1 MGPYQ
6 REDVIM
12 SGTAAA
18 GGSWAEQFRAVAARM
33 TEPAEVLR
41 RLLGDIID
49 RALADIAAAGG
60 AVLVADDDRHL
71 RYLVARGAGADRLA
85 GVRVPIEGSIAG
97 YVFSTGSMMAL
108 GRLEGEQP
116 PDLYE
121 ELGRQLGAAPH
132 AYLALPILHGG
143 RAQGVAAYVNR
154 TGPPQAPFRQEEME
168 RARQYTVLQGAVLR
182 HLERLWQLDR
192 FGAYDLAVAWAALDP
207 AGADPAA
214 TRPAGPERHLE
225 PWARM
230 LQHLERLSQE
240 DQDFCSDLVAFVARR
255 RNWELG

>member
-1 MGPYQ
+1 
-6 REDVIM
+6 M
-12 SGTAAA
+12 SGTSGA
-18 GGSWAEQFRAVAARM
+18 GSSWAERFRAVAARL
-33 TEPAEVLR
+33 TEPGEVLR
-41 RLLGDIID
+41 RLLGDITD
-49 RALADIAAAGG
+49 GARADVGAAGG

-71 RYLVARGAGADRLA
+71 RYLLARGLGADRLA
-85 GVRVPIEGSIAG
+85 DVRVPIEGSIAG
-97 YVFSTGSMMAL
+97 YAFSTGSMMAL
-108 GRLEGEQP
+108 GRAEGEGP
-116 PDLYE
+116 PGLYE
-121 ELGRQLGAAPH
+121 ELGRQLGTAPH
-132 AYLALPILHGG
+132 AYLAVPVLHGG
-143 RAQGVAAYVNR
+143 RALGVAAYVNR
-154 TGPPQAPFRQEEME
+154 AGPPPDTPFGPDDMD

-240 DQDFCSDLVAFVARR
+240 DQDFCTDLVAFVARR

>member
-1 MGPYQ
+1 
-6 REDVIM
+6 M
-12 SGTAAA
+12 SATSGA
-18 GGSWAEQFRAVAARM
+18 GGSWAERFHEVAARM
-33 TEPAEVLR
+33 TEPAEALR
-41 RLLGDIID
+41 RLLGDVID
-49 RALADIAAAGG
+49 RALADVGAAGG
-60 AVLVADDDRHL
+60 AVLVADVDRHL
-71 RYLVARGAGADRLA
+71 RYLVARGLGADRMTDF
-85 GVRVPIEGSIAG
+85 RVPIEGSIAG

-108 GRLEGEQP
+108 GHAEGEQP

-121 ELGRQLGAAPH
+121 ELGRRLGTIPH

-143 RAQGVAAYVNR
+143 RALGVAAYVNR
-154 TGPPQAPFRQEEME
+154 AGPGPDGPFGQDEME
-168 RARQYTVLQGAVLR
+168 QARQYTILQGAVLR

-207 AGADPAA
+207 AGADPVA

-240 DQDFCSDLVAFVARR
+240 DQDFCTDLVAFVARR

>member
-1 MGPYQ
+1 
-6 REDVIM
+6 M
-12 SGTAAA
+12 SGT
-18 GGSWAEQFRAVAARM
+18 SWADQFHEVAERM
-33 TEPAEVLR
+33 TQPAEVLR
-41 RLLGDIID
+41 QLLGDITD
-49 RALADIAAAGG
+49 RAVADLGAAGG
-60 AVLVADDDRHL
+60 AVLVPDDDRHL
-71 RYLVARGAGADRLA
+71 RYLVARGLGADRLA
-85 GVRVPIEGSIAG
+85 DVRVPLEGSIAG

-108 GRLEGEQP
+108 GHAEAGQP
-116 PDLYE
+116 AGLYE
-121 ELGRQLGAAPH
+121 ELGRQLGVTPH

-143 RAQGVAAYVNR
+143 RAQGVAGYVNR
-154 TGPPQAPFRQEEME
+154 AGPPPPAPFGPDEME

-182 HLERLWQLDR
+182 HLERIWQLDR

-207 AGADPAA
+207 AGPDPAA
-214 TRPAGPERHLE
+214 ARPAGPERHLE

>member
-1 MGPYQ
+1 
-6 REDVIM
+6 M
-12 SGTAAA
+12 SGTS
-18 GGSWAEQFRAVAARM
+18 GPNGSWAEQFRQVAARL
-33 TEPAEVLR
+33 TEPAEALR
-41 RLLGDIID
+41 QLLGDIID
-49 RALADIAAAGG
+49 QALATVGAAGG
-60 AVLVADDDRHL
+60 SVLVADDDRHL
-71 RYLVARGAGADRLA
+71 RYLVSRGLGADRLA
-85 GVRVPIEGSIAG
+85 DVRVPIEGSIAG

-108 GRLEGEQP
+108 GHVEGEEP

-121 ELGRQLGAAPH
+121 ELGRQLGVTPT

-143 RAQGVAAYVNR
+143 RAQGVASYVNR
-154 TGPPQAPFRQEEME
+154 AGPPPHAPFRQDEME

-182 HLERLWQLDR
+182 HLERIWQLDR

-207 AGADPAA
+207 AGPDPAA
-214 TRPAGPERHLE
+214 TRTAGPERHLE

-240 DQDFCSDLVAFVARR
+240 DQDFCTDLVAFVARR